1 MTITA
6 FVVQT
11 FPPVILFYHFKAHAC
26 KKLIRKK
33 RMINVI
39 TTPYLFPENGIIVTQ
54 PEFAVSISGK
64 ANFHFFA

>member
-1 MTITA
+1 
-6 FVVQT
+6 
-11 FPPVILFYHFKAHAC
+11 
-26 KKLIRKK
+26 
-33 RMINVI
+33 MINVI